1 MQESVLTQLL
11 LPLALGIIMLGMG
24 LSLTIGDFTR
34 IIRYPKAV
42 VVGLI
47 NQLVLLPLIAF
58 GLIYAFGL
66 QTELAVG
73 LMILAACPGGA
84 TSNLISHLAK
94 GDTALSISLT
104 AVSSLIT
111 VVTIPFLVNFAILR
125 FMPAGEAVTLPVAN
139 TILSVLLITLVPVA
153 IGMGIH
159 YRWPA
164 FSKRMDTP
172 VKVLSAVFLVL
183 IIAAAL
189 LKERENVAEFF
200 RIAGPAALALN
211 LGTLLIGYY
220 GARILGISKRQST
233 TISIESGIQN
243 GTLGIT
249 VAATLLSNPAMTVPS
264 AIYSLI
270 MFATAVGSIW
280 LGNKTITTEA

>member
-11 LPLALGIIMLGMG
+11 LPLALGVIMLGMG
-24 LSLTIGDFTR
+24 LSLTVGDFTR

-42 VVGLI
+42 VVGLV
-47 NQLVLLPLIAF
+47 NQLVVLPLIAF
-58 GLIYAFGL
+58 GLIYVFGL

-125 FMPAGEAVTLPVAN
+125 FMPAGEAVTLPIAN

-159 YRWPA
+159 SRWPA
-164 FSKRMDTP
+164 FSKRMDKP
-172 VKVLSAVFLVL
+172 VKILSALFLVL

-189 LKERENVAEFF
+189 LKERDNVAEFF

-220 GARILGISKRQST
+220 GARLLGISKRQST

-270 MFATAVGSIW
+270 MFATAAGSIW
-280 LGNKTITTEA
+280 LGQKSITTAD

>member
-58 GLIYAFGL
+58 GLIYVFGL